1 MAGREKYWLALKM
14 VPGIGG
20 ANYRRLLNHFHD
32 PQAVWEAPARLFQQ
46 LQDIDQQTRDN
57 LLAYRANADIEAA
70 WQRFLASGMGMITL
84 ESADYP
90 PGLANIYNPPPVL
103 FYYGDVHVPKGPVIA
118 IVGSRRCSAYGRHV
132 AGQLAAGLAEAGFT
146 VVSGMAR
153 GIDTAAHKG
162 ALQGGG
168 YTLAVLGSG
177 ADVVYPPE
185 NNKLYQEIIQKGA
198 VISEFAPGMP
208 PLAAHFPARNRLIS
222 GLSDAV
228 LVIEAAEKSGALI
241 TVDAALEQG
250 REVYAVPG
258 CITNNYSTGC
268 HKLIQQGAKLVA
280 SVGDILEDYGISTQ
294 DVHKNDST
302 VITMT
307 LEEQTVLPLL
317 GVMPLGLEELVM
329 KTGWHTSQLLSVLTA
344 LEIKGFIESVP
355 GKRYKL
361 TDVKG
366 LRR

>member
-1 MAGREKYWLALKM
+1 MTDREKYWLALKM

-20 ANYRRLLNHFHD
+20 VNYRRLLNHFHS
-32 PQAVWEAPARLFQQ
+32 PQAVWEAPEHFFQQ
-46 LQDIDQQTRDN
+46 LHDIDKQLRDN
-57 LLAYRANADIEAA
+57 FLSYRADVDIDAE
-70 WQRFLASGMGMITL
+70 WQRFLATGMSMITL

-90 PGLANIYNPPPVL
+90 QRLANIYNPPPVL
-103 FYYGDVHVPKGPVIA
+103 FYYGDIQVAKGPVIA

-132 AGQLAAGLAEAGFT
+132 AGQLAAELAEEGFV

-153 GIDTAAHKG
+153 GIDTAAHNG
-162 ALQGGG
+162 ALRGGG
-168 YTLAVLGSG
+168 HTFAVLGSG

-185 NNKLYQEIIQKGA
+185 NNKLYQEIIQRGA
-198 VISEFAPGMP
+198 VISEFAPGTP
-208 PLAAHFPARNRLIS
+208 PLAAHFPARNRVIS

-250 REVYAVPG
+250 RDVYAVPG
-258 CITNNYSTGC
+258 CITNNYSIGC

-280 SVGDILEDYGISTQ
+280 SVRDILEDYGISTQ
-294 DVHKNDST
+294 DAHKNDNT

-307 LEEQTVLPLL
+307 MEEQTVLPLL

-329 KTGWHTSQLLSVLTA
+329 KTGWNTSQLLSVLTA
-344 LEIKGFIESVP
+344 LEIKGLIENVP